1 MISDILQG
9 QLEILAHNELM
20 LKAIQSL
27 FDEEIEKNK
36 PMIERTDN
44 DKVLGEKYR
53 AYELSKNL
61 LNKVLLDIQTFN
73 TQKTKNSDINR
84 AK

>member
-1 MISDILQG
+1 MINDILSG
-9 QLEILAHNELM
+9 QLDILAHNELM
-20 LKAIQSL
+20 IKAIRAL

-44 DKVLGEKYR
+44 DKILGEKYR
-53 AYELSKNL
+53 AYEQAKSL
-61 LNKVLLDIQTFN
+61 LNGVL
-73 TQKTKNSDINR
+73 SDIETYGNKNIKKTDVNR